1 MEKKIKAEITCKCS
15 SCKLTLNYAS
25 PSLCL
30 LCGCKDCREA
40 LIWGF
45 KQGGNPPQILPQLLY
60 IRSDIKKIQGLEFL
74 RAFQLRENA
83 KSTRVYCIKCFSILG
98 VDHPGYKDNVF
109 MFFKGF
115 CQANFDLEIKPSA
128 AIYLKDFPEHLIH
141 EIPDD
146 VDKYWSFTTKERERF
161 FMIPE
166 VSNSLREVIIPPEG
180 ITFREMILKLPK
192 IEILN
197 LPPN

>member
-1 MEKKIKAEITCKCS
+1 MKNQIEAEISCKCS
-15 SCKLTLNYAS
+15 RCKLTLNYAS

-45 KQGGNPPQILPQLLY
+45 KQGGNAPQILPQLLY
-60 IRSDIKKIQGLEFL
+60 IRSDIKKIKGLEFL
-74 RAFQLRENA
+74 RAFQLRENS

-98 VDHPGYKDNVF
+98 VDHPGYKNNVF

-128 AIYLKDFPEHLIH
+128 AIFLKDFPEHLTY
-141 EIPDD
+141 EIDD
-146 VDKYWSFTTKERERF
+146 DLDKYWSFTTKERERF

-166 VSNSLREVIIPPEG
+166 VSNSLREVLIHPKG
-180 ITFREMILKLPK
+180 ITFREMIHKLPK
-192 IEILN
+192 IGILN
-197 LPPN
+197 LPAN

>member
-1 MEKKIKAEITCKCS
+1 MEKQIKAEITCKCS

-45 KQGGNPPQILPQLLY
+45 KKGGNPPQILPQLLY

-98 VDHPGYKDNVF
+98 VDHPGYKNNVF
-109 MFFKGF
+109 MFF
-115 CQANFDLEIKPSA
+115 
-128 AIYLKDFPEHLIH
+128 
-141 EIPDD
+141 
-146 VDKYWSFTTKERERF
+146 
-161 FMIPE
+161 
-166 VSNSLREVIIPPEG
+166 
-180 ITFREMILKLPK
+180 
-192 IEILN
+192 
-197 LPPN
+197 

>member
-1 MEKKIKAEITCKCS
+1 MEKKIKAQITCKCS
-15 SCKLTLNYAS
+15 RSKLTLSYAS
-25 PSLCL
+25 TSLCL

-98 VDHPGYKDNVF
+98 VDHPGYKNNVF
-109 MFFKGF
+109 MFF
-115 CQANFDLEIKPSA
+115 
-128 AIYLKDFPEHLIH
+128 
-141 EIPDD
+141 
-146 VDKYWSFTTKERERF
+146 
-161 FMIPE
+161 
-166 VSNSLREVIIPPEG
+166 
-180 ITFREMILKLPK
+180 
-192 IEILN
+192 
-197 LPPN
+197 